1 MRGSAIC
8 CELLITILETPED
21 GLAELHTP
29 QPHCFKTAFPGSPN
43 GFSSRPLRKTFAR
56 SSDLCVVQEEHTAHA
71 PLTALAGDE
80 DSKDQSRNHGS
91 GFGTAARL
99 AHAAVQR
106 LRFPRLSLQRP
117 ILRKS
122 TVRTISSVSR
132 ARGRVVR
139 SSC

>member
-56 SSDLCVVQEEHTAHA
+56 SSDLCIVQVIEGTWDRIIVQPRDA
-71 PLTALAGDE
+71 PESERQLHGGLPVGSVEGAVFCRGAGKR
-80 DSKDQSRNHGS
+80 SSLCGAPSQC
-91 GFGTAARL
+91 L
-99 AHAAVQR
+99 
-106 LRFPRLSLQRP
+106 PR
-117 ILRKS
+117 
-122 TVRTISSVSR
+122 
-132 ARGRVVR
+132 VR
-139 SSC
+139 SHQC

>member
-56 SSDLCVVQEEHTAHA
+56 SSDLCIVQVPGNGCALRVDQAGGVRFSTEE
-71 PLTALAGDE
+71 ALLLFM
-80 DSKDQSRNHGS
+80 QVI
-91 GFGTAARL
+91 T
-99 AHAAVQR
+99 
-106 LRFPRLSLQRP
+106 
-117 ILRKS
+117 
-122 TVRTISSVSR
+122 SSQQIADHHR
-132 ARGRVVR
+132 QLDPHFF
-139 SSC
+139 

>member
-56 SSDLCVVQEEHTAHA
+56 SSDLCIVQEALHRRREGSHPEAT
-71 PLTALAGDE
+71 PLRQYPLITPSPPSNNL
-80 DSKDQSRNHGS
+80 
-91 GFGTAARL
+91 L
-99 AHAAVQR
+99 
-106 LRFPRLSLQRP
+106 
-117 ILRKS
+117 
-122 TVRTISSVSR
+122 TIN
-132 ARGRVVR
+132 
-139 SSC
+139 